1 MIRKY
6 SISFKLY
13 QLNKYSDQ
21 ELLEQAAADSG
32 LSSYRCPFC
41 GNRKHFR
48 RINPY
53 ERQMITVKNSKRVVV
68 PVFIPRVQCTVCSS
82 SHSCLPDNL
91 IPFSSYTLR
100 FILTV
105 LSEYLSRSD
114 TTVNLLC
121 DKWQIAVSTLYTWI
135 RLFSEHFSLWK
146 KSADTVIPLSKETL
160 RQVYDTE
167 RFPALFFEITGFSFL
182 QCSCKN
188 PRPHSGPAPL

>member
-1 MIRKY
+1 MIRKFL
-6 SISFKLY
+6 ISFKLY

-21 ELLEQAAADSG
+21 ELLERAAADSG
-32 LSSYRCPFC
+32 LSSYACPSC
-41 GNRKHFR
+41 GNRNHFR

-53 ERQMITVKNSKRVVV
+53 ARQMITIKDSKRVII
-68 PVFIPRVQCTVCSS
+68 PVFIPRVQCSVCSH

-105 LSEYLSRSD
+105 LSEYLKRSE

-146 KSADTVIPLSKETL
+146 KSVDRIIPLSEKAL
-160 RQVYDTE
+160 MQVYDTE
-167 RFPALFFEITGFSFL
+167 RFPAFFFEYTGFSFL
-182 QCSCKN
+182 QCACKN
-188 PRPHSGPAPL
+188 NRPHAGPTPL